1 MHKLCQHWIFL
12 FFSSWLMNNE
22 FDIWPWN
29 YKIIVLS
36 FSVCD
41 RHNKLISWQF
51 GLFEA
56 HKKQKHMSSKLKFHH
71 LIKTFNNME
80 TLWVFLALR
89 ERERESHLGV
99 VRFRVWVCVSPVDV
113 SVFSFSMSDSGC
125 CGDVS
130 PFRSPVWLCRSRAVL
145 SRHPNSVFNQNRKPI
160 SHFDCH
166 IVIWKA
172 KVTFDMI
179 VTHFFIVVLLSLPL
193 SSLWSFSE
201 IKKGREISF
210 VYDCCYY

>member
-1 MHKLCQHWIFL
+1 
-12 FFSSWLMNNE
+12 MNNE

-80 TLWVFLALR
+80 TLWVFLAER
-89 ERERESHLGV
+89 ERERE
-99 VRFRVWVCVSPVDV
+99 
-113 SVFSFSMSDSGC
+113 
-125 CGDVS
+125 
-130 PFRSPVWLCRSRAVL
+130 
-145 SRHPNSVFNQNRKPI
+145 
-160 SHFDCH
+160 
-166 IVIWKA
+166 
-172 KVTFDMI
+172 KVTSALLDLEFGFVSRQPMSRFSASPCRI
-179 VTHFFIVVLLSLPL
+179 QAAVATSLLSGHRSGSAGLGLYYLAIQTAFLTKIANP
-193 SSLWSFSE
+193 SLTLTV
-201 IKKGREISF
+201 IL
-210 VYDCCYY
+210 